1 MRFATGTAPPH
12 CQSGAEKKES
22 TGHHLSPACRP
33 CATPSSLSFF
43 GHQIRDARTAEDKSA
58 KSNGVNESAKVVLAA
73 GGLSVHFLQK
83 LAHCIE
89 LSGEAFPISGLQSL
103 HRLIVAIERLP

>member
-1 MRFATGTAPPH
+1 MSKSLPRALPATEIYRQRPTNKPEKIPHHTTASPDSRSTASQMRFATGTAPPH

-43 GHQIRDARTAEDKSA
+43 GHQIRDARTAEDRSA
-58 KSNGVNESAKVVLAA
+58 KSNGVNKSAKVVL
-73 GGLSVHFLQK
+73 
-83 LAHCIE
+83 I
-89 LSGEAFPISGLQSL
+89 
-103 HRLIVAIERLP
+103 